1 LKNDIRPEGTAD
13 RPDEPQAASFSSS
26 FQDEFIARH
35 SPDTPCLANFRRR
48 SETTGALFP
57 CEEFCPAAPG
67 SFVRKKSGLW
77 FGFRVSMAVMQIDL
91 KRSEYDRGKLDLD
104 DLKTSPF
111 EQFAAWFGEV
121 RQGQVMEPNAMS
133 LATAGADGRPLVRTV
148 LLKTYDERGFV
159 FFTNLESRKA
169 RQIQENPNASLLFP
183 WLALQ
188 RQVIIS
194 GRVEKVSTAETLAYF
209 VTRPR
214 GSQIGAWIS
223 QQSSVVTSR
232 QLLETQW
239 EEMKNKFAG
248 DEVPLPSWWG
258 GYRVVPRDI
267 EFWQGRV
274 NRLHDRFL
282 YTAKEDGTWSIDRLA
297 P

>member
-1 LKNDIRPEGTAD
+1 MSAMHINL
-13 RPDEPQAASFSSS
+13 Q
-26 FQDEFIARH
+26 
-35 SPDTPCLANFRRR
+35 
-48 SETTGALFP
+48 
-57 CEEFCPAAPG
+57 
-67 SFVRKKSGLW
+67 
-77 FGFRVSMAVMQIDL
+77 
-91 KRSEYDRGKLDLD
+91 RSEYDSGKLDRT

-111 EQFAAWFGEV
+111 EQFAAWFEQACQAKV
-121 RQGQVMEPNAMS
+121 IEPNAMS
-133 LATAGADGRPLVRTV
+133 LATAGANAHPLVRTV
-148 LLKTYDERGFV
+148 LLKSYDTRGFV

-169 RQIQENPNASLLFP
+169 RQLKENPNASLLFP

-194 GRVEKVSTAETLAYF
+194 GKVERISTAESLAYF
-209 VTRPR
+209 ITRPR

-223 QQSSVVTSR
+223 QQSSTITSR
-232 QLLETQW
+232 KLLE
-239 EEMKNKFAG
+239 MKWGEIQRKFSEG
-248 DEVPLPSWWG
+248 EVPLPSWWG

-282 YTAKEDGTWSIDRLA
+282 YTAKEDGSWIIDRLA